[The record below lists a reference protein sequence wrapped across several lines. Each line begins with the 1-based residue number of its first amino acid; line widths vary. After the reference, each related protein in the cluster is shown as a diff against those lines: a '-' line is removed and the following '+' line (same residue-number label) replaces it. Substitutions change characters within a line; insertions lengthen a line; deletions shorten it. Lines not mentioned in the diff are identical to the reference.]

1 MTTLGEYFA
10 KRWEAEQRAFRAVL
24 AAVPADKLDYRPHE
38 RSTSA
43 GDLARQLAVEQHD
56 LVQLMDTQETTYVPT
71 PHGSLDEILAAWDKA
86 TEEVRSRVSKLDE
99 SFLAKKATFK
109 VGDHVAWEEDLGG
122 MLWGFLFDMVHHRG
136 QLSSYL
142 RPMGAK
148 VPSIYGPSA
157 DDQG

>member
-1 MTTLGEYFA
+1 MATLGEYFA

-24 AAVPADKLDYRPHE
+24 AAIPGDKLDYRPHE
-38 RSTSA
+38 RSTGA

-56 LVQLMDTQETTYVPT
+56 LAQLIDTQETSYVPT
-71 PHGSLDEILAAWDKA
+71 PHGTIEEILAAWDKA
-86 TEEVRSRVSKLDE
+86 TSEVRSRIGSLDE
-99 SFLAKKATFK
+99 SLLAKPAKFK
-109 VGDHVAWEEDLGG
+109 MGDQVVWEEDLGG

-136 QLSSYL
+136 QLSTYL
-142 RPMGAK
+142 RPMGSK

>member
-1 MTTLGEYFA
+1 MTLGEYFVQ
-10 KRWEAEQRAFRAVL
+10 RWEAEQRAFRAVL
-24 AAVPADKLDYRPHE
+24 AAVPGDKLDYRPHE

-43 GDLARQLAVEQHD
+43 GDLSRQLAVEQHD
-56 LVQLMDTQETTYVPT
+56 LAQLIDTQQTEYVPQ
-71 PHGSLDEILAAWDKA
+71 PHGTIEDILAAWDKA
-86 TEEVRSRVSKLDE
+86 TGEMRDRLKSLDDAKLE
-99 SFLAKKATFK
+99 KPAKFLAGGQ
-109 VGDHVAWEEDLGG
+109 VVWEESLGG

-148 VPSIYGPSA
+148 VPAIYGPSA

>member
-1 MTTLGEYFA
+1 MATLGEYFA

-24 AAVPADKLDYRPHE
+24 AAIPGDKLDYRPHE
-38 RSTSA
+38 KSTGA

-56 LVQLMDTQETTYVPT
+56 LAELIDKQETSYVPT
-71 PHGSLDEILAAWDKA
+71 PHGSIEEILAAWDKA
-86 TEEVRSRVSKLDE
+86 TDEVRSRLGSLDE
-99 SFLAKKATFK
+99 ALLAKPAKFK

-136 QLSSYL
+136 QLSTYL
-142 RPMGAK
+142 RPMGSK

>member
-1 MTTLGEYFA
+1 MATSGEYFV

-43 GDLARQLAVEQHD
+43 GDLARQLASEQHD
-56 LVQLMDTQETTYVPT
+56 LVQLIERQETSYTPT
-71 PHGSLDEILAAWDKA
+71 PHGTLEEILETWDKA
-86 TEEVRSRVSKLDE
+86 TDALRGRLQALDE
-99 SFLAKKATFK
+99 SLLAKPAVFK
-109 VGDHVAWEEDLGG
+109 VGDQVVWEEDLGG

-148 VPSIYGPSA
+148 VPAIYGPSG
-157 DDQG
+157 DEQG

>member
-1 MTTLGEYFA
+1 MATLGEYFA

-38 RSTSA
+38 RATSA

-56 LVQLMDTQETTYVPT
+56 LVQLIDTQETSYVPT
-71 PHGSLDEILAAWDKA
+71 PHGTIDEILAAWDKA
-86 TEEVRSRVSKLDE
+86 TAEMRQRLGSLDE
-99 SFLAKKATFK
+99 ATLAKPAKFK
-109 VGDHVAWEEDLGG
+109 VGDQVAWEEDLGG

-148 VPSIYGPSA
+148 VPAIYGPSG
-157 DDQG
+157 DEQG

>member
-1 MTTLGEYFA
+1 MATLGEYFA

-24 AAVPADKLDYRPHE
+24 AAIPGDKLEYRPHE
-38 RSTSA
+38 KSTGA

-56 LVQLMDTQETTYVPT
+56 LAELIDKQETSYVPT
-71 PHGSLDEILAAWDKA
+71 PHGSIEEILAAWDKA
-86 TEEVRSRVSKLDE
+86 TDAVRSRLGKLDE
-99 SFLAKKATFK
+99 SLLAKPAKFK
-109 VGDHVAWEEDLGG
+109 VGDQVAWEEDLGG

-136 QLSSYL
+136 QLSTYL
-142 RPMGAK
+142 RPMGSK